1 MRKEIKQKEKQ
12 EEKENIIKKN
22 HRKFKF
28 HYPKF
33 LALAISFILAYF
45 LFKYLNI
52 LGLDELF
59 GSLGYLGTFLTGML
73 FAYGFTAAP
82 ATALFLV
89 IADSQNIWLAIIIGA
104 LGATTGDYFIF
115 RLIKTGFSDELKR
128 FERTKLVKEIDREIP
143 VKIRHYLVM
152 IFAELMIVSP
162 LPNEIGISMLAME
175 HHMTKKKFALIS
187 FILSIIGITIILLV
201 GKSV

>member
-1 MRKEIKQKEKQ
+1 M
-12 EEKENIIKKN
+12 
-22 HRKFKF
+22 KFKL

-33 LALAISFILAYF
+33 LALALSFVAAYF
-45 LFKYLNI
+45 LFKYLAV
-52 LGLDELF
+52 LGLDKFF
-59 GSLGYLGTFLTGML
+59 GSLGYFGTFLTGML

-82 ATALFLV
+82 AIALFLI
-89 IADSQNIWLAIIIGA
+89 IADSQNLVAAVIIGA
-104 LGATTGDYFIF
+104 LGATLGDYLIF

-128 FERTKLVKEIDREIP
+128 FERTKLVKKIDREIP
-143 VKIRHYLVM
+143 IKLRHFLVL

-187 FILSIIGITIILLV
+187 FILSVIGITIILLI